1 MIQIQN
7 LNFSY
12 NGSEPYILKNINLN
26 INKGDYV
33 SIIGE
38 NGSAKS
44 TLVKLILNIL
54 KPCSGTIDLK
64 TNFIGYVPQRVE
76 NFNSQFPITVSEVL
90 NCHKKSLRVQNTDA
104 MTNCIASTG
113 ILKFKNK
120 LIGNLSGGQL
130 QKVFIAR
137 AIMGNPD
144 LLILDEPSTGIDFK
158 SQQEIYEII
167 KHLNTKHGITI
178 LSIEH
183 NMPAALRNS
192 SHIFRIEGGKG
203 TMYSI
208 DEFLQKNG
216 EVNYDISI

>member
-12 NGSEPYILKNINLN
+12 SGSEPYNLKNINLN

-54 KPCSGTIDLK
+54 KPISGTIDLK

>member
-1 MIQIQN
+1 MIQIEN

-12 NGSEPYILKNINLN
+12 SGSKPYILNDVNLN
-26 INKGDYV
+26 IDKGSYV

-44 TLVKLILNIL
+44 TLMKLILNIL
-54 KPCSGTIDLK
+54 KPCSGSIK
-64 TNFIGYVPQRVE
+64 INTNFIGYVPQRVE

-90 NCHKKSLRVQNTDA
+90 NCHKKNLKSKDTEVL
-104 MTNCIASTG
+104 MNCIASTG
-113 ILKFKNK
+113 IREFKNK

-158 SQQEIYEII
+158 SQEEIYDII

-178 LSIEH
+178 LSVEH
-183 NMPAALRNS
+183 NMSAAFKNS
-192 SHIFRIEGGKG
+192 SHIFSIEKGKG
-203 TMYSI
+203 TLYSI
-208 DEFLQKNG
+208 DDFLKKNG
-216 EVNYDISI
+216 EAYYDISI

>member
-12 NGSEPYILKNINLN
+12 SGAKPYILSGINLKIDRGN
-26 INKGDYV
+26 YV

-44 TLVKLILNIL
+44 TLMKLVLSLL
-54 KPCSGTIDLK
+54 KPCSGSIKLNTD
-64 TNFIGYVPQRVE
+64 FIGYVPQRVE
-76 NFNSQFPITVSEVL
+76 SFNSQFPITVAEVL
-90 NCHKKSLRVQNTDA
+90 NCHKKNLKNKDTEA
-104 MTNCIASTG
+104 LTNCIASTG
-113 ILKFKNK
+113 IKDFKNK

-144 LLILDEPSTGIDFK
+144 LLILDEPSTGIDVK
-158 SQQEIYEII
+158 SQEEIYDII

-178 LSIEH
+178 LSVEH
-183 NMPAALRNS
+183 NMSAALKNS
-192 SHIFRIEGGKG
+192 SHILSIEKCKG
-203 TMYSI
+203 TLYSI
-208 DEFLQKNG
+208 EDFLKKNG
-216 EVNYDISI
+216 EAYYDISV